1 MISEKRGKG
10 RRLDEALP
18 FLTGPIRLRWRMLS
32 YLVPWLG
39 TVAAFF
45 FLLFPESPTENLES
59 PLKQALEI
67 FVMTPLLAALGLAH
81 FFQGSDAPSQL
92 GFGIA
97 VVGLLGH
104 AGLMLSCR
112 RLAPLAI
119 LLGLQLFL
127 LGIGV
132 AGFHHFSE
140 HCTDG

>member
-1 MISEKRGKG
+1 MISGERGKG
-10 RRLDEALP
+10 RRVDEAVP

-45 FLLFPESPTENLES
+45 FLFFPESPAENQDS
-59 PLKQALEI
+59 PLQQSLEI
-67 FVMTPLLAALGLAH
+67 LALTPLLAPLGLAH

-97 VVGLLGH
+97 LVGLLGH
-104 AGLMLSCR
+104 AGLMLPCR

-119 LLGLQLFL
+119 LLLLQLFL

-132 AGFHHFSE
+132 AGFFRFANLSS
-140 HCTDG
+140 GG